1 MLGGDRVGFFD
12 RDRQKHKTLA
22 SAWVIPAPGRCVQC
36 GVCSFHCP
44 MEIDVRRH
52 VWLGEPVHDSH
63 CLTCG
68 ECVER
73 CPRGLLRFRPIGAV
87 EPLAD
92 RAGAGGAAGPEAAA
106 ERELAKAART

>member
-1 MLGGDRVGFFD
+1 VGWFD
-12 RDRQKHKTLA
+12 RDRQKHRNLA
-22 SAWVIPAPGRCVQC
+22 SAWVVSAPGRCVQC

-52 VWLGEPVHDSH
+52 VWRGEPVHDSH

-73 CPRGLLRFRPIGAV
+73 CPRGLLRFQPIGSPV
-87 EPLAD
+87 SLG
-92 RAGAGGAAGPEAAA
+92 RG
-106 ERELAKAART
+106 L

>member
-1 MLGGDRVGFFD
+1 
-12 RDRQKHKTLA
+12 
-22 SAWVIPAPGRCVQC
+22 
-36 GVCSFHCP
+36 

-52 VWLGEPVHDSH
+52 AWLGEPVHDSH

-73 CPRGLLRFRPIGAV
+73 CPRGLLRFRPIDAV

-92 RAGAGGAAGPEAAA
+92 QAGAGGAAGQRATA
-106 ERELAKAART
+106 ERELAEAART